1 MQLSDFNNID
11 LKNAGN
17 LPLPIKAVLLIMLAL
32 VLGVMGFMLLIN
44 PSMKKLHEIKEK
56 EQALRQDFMLKK
68 MQAIKIKA
76 YEQQVA
82 DVQQTFGVLL
92 KQLPDK
98 SEMDGL
104 LTDINQAGLSQG
116 LSFEAFVPQEEIVK
130 EFYAEKPINI
140 KVLGHYHELG
150 LFVTEVAKL
159 PRIVT
164 LDSLHIQP
172 YAKDEKQQHATA
184 TKDLLVME
192 AVAKTYRYLDAD
204 EVAAHKAQEAKAKAG
219 KKT

>member
-17 LPLPIKAVLLIMLAL
+17 LPMPMKVVLLSMLAAVLL
-32 VLGVMGFMLLIN
+32 VLGYMFLLN
-44 PSMKKLHEIKEK
+44 PNLKELNTEKQK
-56 EQALRQDFMLKK
+56 EQGLRDEYLAKN

-76 YEQQVA
+76 YEQQV
-82 DVQQTFGVLL
+82 QEIQRTFGVLL
-92 KQLPDK
+92 KQLPDR

-116 LSFEAFVPQEEIVK
+116 LSFEAFVPQPEVFA

-140 KVLGHYHELG
+140 KVLGRYHDLG
-150 LFVTEVAKL
+150 AFVTEVAKL
-159 PRIVT
+159 SRIVT
-164 LDSLHIQP
+164 LHNLQIQP
-172 YAKDEKQQHATA
+172 MAKDDRHPHKEV
-184 TKDLLVME
+184 LVME

-204 EVAAHKAQEAKAKAG
+204 EVAARKAKEDAKAV
-219 KKT
+219 KK

>member
-17 LPLPIKAVLLIMLAL
+17 LPMPMKVVLLGMMAAVML
-32 VLGVMGFMLLIN
+32 VLGYMLLLN
-44 PSMKKLHEIKEK
+44 PNLKQLRTEKAK
-56 EQALRQDFMLKK
+56 EQGLRDEYLAKK
-68 MQAIKIKA
+68 IQAIKVKA
-76 YEQQVA
+76 YEQQVREI
-82 DVQQTFGVLL
+82 QNTFGLLL

-116 LSFEAFVPQEEIVK
+116 LSFEAFVPQPEVFA

-140 KVLGHYHELG
+140 RVLGHYHELG
-150 LFVTEVAKL
+150 AFVTEVAKL
-159 PRIVT
+159 SRIVT
-164 LDSLHIQP
+164 LHNLQVQP
-172 YAKDEKQQHATA
+172 MTKEAKQPQKNT
-184 TKDLLVME
+184 LVME

-204 EVAAHKAQEAKAKAG
+204 EVAARKAQEAAKTG
-219 KKT
+219 KKK

>member
-17 LPLPIKAVLLIMLAL
+17 LPMPMKVVLLSMLAV
-32 VLGVMGFMLLIN
+32 VLLALGYMFLLN
-44 PSMKKLHEIKEK
+44 PNLKDLRTEKEK
-56 EQALRQDFMLKK
+56 EQGLRDEYLAKN

-76 YEQQVA
+76 YEQQVLEI
-82 DVQQTFGVLL
+82 QRTFGVLL

-116 LSFEAFVPQEEIVK
+116 LSFEAFVPQPEVFA

-140 KVLGHYHELG
+140 RVLGRYHELG
-150 LFVTEVAKL
+150 AFVTEVAKL
-159 PRIVT
+159 SRIVT
-164 LDSLHIQP
+164 LHNLQIQP
-172 YAKDEKQQHATA
+172 MAIDDKHPHKEV
-184 TKDLLVME
+184 LVME
-192 AVAKTYRYLDAD
+192 AVAKTYRYMDAE
-204 EVAAHKAQEAKAKAG
+204 EVAARKAKEDAKAV
-219 KKT
+219 KK

>member
-17 LPLPIKAVLLIMLAL
+17 LPLPMKVVLLGMMAVVLL
-32 VLGVMGFMLLIN
+32 VLGYVLLLN
-44 PSMKKLHEIKEK
+44 PNLKELHAEKEK
-56 EQALRQDFMLKK
+56 EQGLRDEFFAKK
-68 MQAIKIKA
+68 IQAIKMKA
-76 YEQQVA
+76 YEQQVLEI
-82 DVQQTFGVLL
+82 QQTFGTLL

-116 LSFEAFVPQEEIVK
+116 LSFEAFVPQPEVFA

-150 LFVTEVAKL
+150 AFVTEVAKL
-159 PRIVT
+159 SRIVT
-164 LDSLHIQP
+164 LHNLQVQP
-172 YAKDEKQQHATA
+172 MVREDKQQHTNI
-184 TKDLLVME
+184 LVME
-192 AVAKTYRYLDAD
+192 AVAKTYRYLDAE
-204 EVAAHKAQEAKAKAG
+204 EVSARKAAEDAKAG
-219 KKT
+219 KK